1 MKNNEPQSP
10 RTHGLKWMALGTLA
24 IITAVFVSNWLL
36 PKIGFELGIG
46 GLFAFG
52 ACGVY
57 FLLGLTEVITN
68 KPFIYW
74 GQKWMDLKG
83 WQRGVFGTLF
93 LLFVLAALIAIIPF
107 VA

>member
-1 MKNNEPQSP
+1 MNTSEPQSP
-10 RTHGLKWMALGTLA
+10 RIHGLKWMALGTLA
-24 IITAVFVSNWLL
+24 IIVAVLVSNWLL

-68 KPFIYW
+68 RPFIYW
-74 GQKWMDLKG
+74 AQKWMDLKG

-93 LLFVLAALIAIIPF
+93 LLLVLAALIAIIPF